1 MYVAQEVMN
10 NIKNYVYPDVMKTIR
25 DDGELFFNLVK
36 KAAKDRKAM
45 DENVPVSFGVS
56 HTVVNYEEY
65 YAEDIKSG
73 DGFVID
79 LNVDYTDLHNE
90 SMFLTT
96 KSIYSYKFGISSKDP
111 QEVQI
116 KRFSC
121 ECGELESQFAG
132 QYCEKCGTFTDIRL
146 CKRGW
151 FDLGVYKIFNPHY
164 LSQLMSTVSR
174 DTASNI
180 LEDMYAFNKLKRKKK
195 GEERE
200 VINLFDL
207 QDRSTLVD
215 FIKMYVPADKQ
226 EYFLNNIDAAMSTKF
241 PVISKD
247 FRPFRVTYNLHQEP
261 RIESHEL
268 NQKYRLMNDKI
279 REIRKKENTI
289 NELVETGYL
298 AKKRRGYEIFQ
309 LLKSIQKLALDVY
322 EIIIS
327 GLTGKND
334 EIRQKFGA
342 TRLPYSSRTVLEGCK
357 NIYSDE
363 VILPYN
369 IFGEKIIGYYRD
381 YLDKHKITP
390 EAINRILSNAPNE
403 ADKELLDAVLDDM
416 IKDNVNFC
424 FGYRPPSIYKRSA
437 VGLRIIGLTDNE
449 VTKLTEITIAKCLEG
464 DKDGD
469 TFTNFVFPRQFNAIV
484 FFGHHPSAISWNP
497 MTGLANKGYELPES
511 LYLICYELLGKYNN
525 KVSSLIECDDK
536 DEMIRK
542 YKLKEPKLSHE
553 QTTFP
558 KNKEELTIAC
568 RNGLIYL

>member
-10 NIKNYVYPDVMKTIR
+10 NIKNYVYPDVMQTIR
-25 DDGELFFNLVK
+25 DDGKLFFDLVK

-45 DENVPVSFGVS
+45 DEKVPVSFGVS

-65 YAEDIKSG
+65 YDRDIKTG

-164 LSQLMSTVSR
+164 LSQLLSTVSR

-215 FIKMYVPADKQ
+215 FIKMYVPVDKQ

-298 AKKRRGYEIFQ
+298 AKKRR
-309 LLKSIQKLALDVY
+309 
-322 EIIIS
+322 
-327 GLTGKND
+327 
-334 EIRQKFGA
+334 
-342 TRLPYSSRTVLEGCK
+342 
-357 NIYSDE
+357 
-363 VILPYN
+363 
-369 IFGEKIIGYYRD
+369 RD
-381 YLDKHKITP
+381 
-390 EAINRILSNAPNE
+390 R
-403 ADKELLDAVLDDM
+403 
-416 IKDNVNFC
+416 
-424 FGYRPPSIYKRSA
+424 
-437 VGLRIIGLTDNE
+437 
-449 VTKLTEITIAKCLEG
+449 
-464 DKDGD
+464 
-469 TFTNFVFPRQFNAIV
+469 
-484 FFGHHPSAISWNP
+484 
-497 MTGLANKGYELPES
+497 
-511 LYLICYELLGKYNN
+511 
-525 KVSSLIECDDK
+525 
-536 DEMIRK
+536 
-542 YKLKEPKLSHE
+542 
-553 QTTFP
+553 
-558 KNKEELTIAC
+558 
-568 RNGLIYL
+568 